1 MIHYDLMCGA
11 QHRFDG
17 WFRDIAAFDAQSQNH
32 LLECPICGTATVTR
46 ALMAPAVPRKGR
58 SARKPVETAPME
70 TAPAEGVE
78 ASVDQSVATA
88 GTTMPAQV
96 RAALQRI
103 RAEVEKNCDYVGP
116 RFADEAVS
124 MHRGEAEKRAIYGET
139 TPEQAEMLADEGV
152 EIASIPWIPRADG

>member
-1 MIHYDLMCGA
+1 MIHYDLLCGA

-17 WFRDIAAFDAQSQNH
+17 WFRNIAAFDAQSQNQ
-32 LLECPICGTATVTR
+32 LLECPICGNATVTR

-58 SARKPVETAPME
+58 SARKPVEPAPVE
-70 TAPAEGVE
+70 SVE
-78 ASVDQSVATA
+78 APVDQSVATA

-124 MHRGEAEKRAIYGET
+124 MHRGESEKRGIYGET
-139 TPEQAEMLADEGV
+139 TTEQAEMLADEGV

>member
-1 MIHYDLMCGA
+1 MIHYDLLCGA

-17 WFRDIAAFDAQSQNH
+17 WFRDSAAFEAQSENQ
-32 LLECPICGTATVTR
+32 LLECPICGNATVTR

-58 SARKPVETAPME
+58 SGKAPIETAPVE
-70 TAPAEGVE
+70 NVE
-78 ASVDQSVATA
+78 APSDQPIAVAGPA
-88 GTTMPAQV
+88 MPAQM

-124 MHRGEAEKRAIYGET
+124 MHRGESEKRAIYGET

-152 EIASIPWIPRADG
+152 EVASIPWIPRADG